1 MLFWLAVAALLI
13 RSKLGKVTPK
23 MIDAFCIFNYC
34 RGVSEITIDVEE
46 TDGMFEVKTTLLTEK
61 QAELRSKGR
70 APREDM
76 ALEAAAVSMLYAL
89 LRQSTNISD
98 S

>member
-13 RSKLGKVTPK
+13 RSKLGKVTPNVV
-23 MIDAFCIFNYC
+23 DAFCIFNYC

-46 TDGMFEVKTTLLTEK
+46 AEGMFEVKTTLLTEK

-70 APREDM
+70 AEREDM
-76 ALEAAAVSMLYAL
+76 ALEAAAVSTLYAL
-89 LRQSTNISD
+89 LRHTSNTTVR
-98 S
+98 